1 MQGAETAAEGDG
13 LRSKFQELATASRC
27 RVAEAVELEGVEVVA
42 LWHDL
47 TQRPLLQVVLVRVI
61 LDG

>member
-1 MQGAETAAEGDG
+1 MQGAETAAEGNG
-13 LRSKFQELATASRC
+13 LRSKFQELATASWC

-47 TQRPLLQVVLVRVI
+47 TQRPLLQDVLVTVVFNA
-61 LDG
+61 